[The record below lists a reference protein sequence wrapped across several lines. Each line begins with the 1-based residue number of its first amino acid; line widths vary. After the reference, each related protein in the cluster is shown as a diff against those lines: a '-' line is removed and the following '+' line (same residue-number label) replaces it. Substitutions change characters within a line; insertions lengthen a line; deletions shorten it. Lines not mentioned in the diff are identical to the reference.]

1 MIINPNERLIVSL
14 DFDDINDALSLVDL
28 LKEHVFFYK
37 IGLQMYLKYGSKII
51 SELKSRNVKIFLDL
65 KLNDIPNTIYSS
77 MKVLSYYSVD
87 ILNMHTL
94 SGFKAMQE
102 AKRAILEFTPQT
114 KLVGV
119 TVLTSLDDYELKRLG
134 FSFNTIKE
142 AEILSL
148 LAKEAGLDGVISS
161 AGEAFRIKELC
172 GDNFITICPGI
183 RRAEDSKDD
192 QKRAFTP
199 LSAIKSGADYIV
211 VGRPITKAASPQE
224 EVIKIIE
231 EIRKGLEEK

>member
-119 TVLTSLDDYELKRLG
+119 TVLTSLDDYEL
-134 FSFNTIKE
+134 
-142 AEILSL
+142 
-148 LAKEAGLDGVISS
+148 
-161 AGEAFRIKELC
+161 
-172 GDNFITICPGI
+172 
-183 RRAEDSKDD
+183 
-192 QKRAFTP
+192 
-199 LSAIKSGADYIV
+199 
-211 VGRPITKAASPQE
+211 
-224 EVIKIIE
+224 
-231 EIRKGLEEK
+231 

>member
-1 MIINPNERLIVSL
+1 M
-14 DFDDINDALSLVDL
+14 
-28 LKEHVFFYK
+28 
-37 IGLQMYLKYGSKII
+37 
-51 SELKSRNVKIFLDL
+51 
-65 KLNDIPNTIYSS
+65 
-77 MKVLSYYSVD
+77 
-87 ILNMHTL
+87 
-94 SGFKAMQE
+94 
-102 AKRAILEFTPQT
+102 
-114 KLVGV
+114 
-119 TVLTSLDDYELKRLG
+119 
-134 FSFNTIKE
+134 
-142 AEILSL
+142 SL